1 MSDELLLDM
10 LSEPAKPTDSLHVP
24 VGQTAMQMSI
34 RFIEL
39 VQAHS
44 DLIGMIWVDRIR
56 IIIVDTL
63 EGKTF
68 HIDCLLCD
76 QTD

>member
-1 MSDELLLDM
+1 
-10 LSEPAKPTDSLHVP
+10 
-24 VGQTAMQMSI
+24 MQMSI

-56 IIIVDTL
+56 IIIIGAL

-68 HIDCLLCD
+68 RIDCLLCD
-76 QTD
+76 QTDWLIELRRKDDW